1 MMRSTALLAPVL
13 ALVLAAC
20 GGGKKGS
27 GDADAEDV
35 LTDPEPE
42 DAQEDEDADD
52 DADPLDAPGDP
63 AADPS
68 TDTTPADVADDEPVS
83 DTLRFTGIHCLPDVD
98 GGDDVVAGQ
107 NLSCR
112 FGVQG
117 ATGRRVTLT
126 CEDESGT
133 AVDCSSSSSTQIQP
147 FGSNPLPVFN
157 GWFGMGNTSS
167 LGGTTVV
174 IIWVAD
180 DTVEQARHR
189 FEADVVADDGVNAPP
204 SIEVDCG
211 GDTDGSVSVT
221 AGSRLDC
228 RLFILDPDPDDVSWD
243 YSQTSGATPVTSPS
257 PYGGTGRAP
266 YDVTWR
272 WQTDSSE
279 SGTFVYT
286 FSADDGTATAV
297 TYDLTVDVS

>member
-1 MMRSTALLAPVL
+1 MTRTTALLAPVL
-13 ALVLAAC
+13 ALALAAC
-20 GGGKKGS
+20 GGKKGS
-27 GDADAEDV
+27 EDAAGEEALEDLPAADADDEG
-35 LTDPEPE
+35 E
-42 DAQEDEDADD
+42 DADEDAD
-52 DADPLDAPGDP
+52 PVDAPGEP
-63 AADPS
+63 AADPPS
-68 TDTTPADVADDEPVS
+68 DPADDEPVS
-83 DTLRFTGIHCLPDVD
+83 DTLRFTGIRCLPDVE

-107 NLSCR
+107 NVSCR

-117 ATGRRVTLT
+117 ATGRRVTLS
-126 CEDESGT
+126 CEDASGT
-133 AVDCSSSSSTQIQP
+133 AIDCSSSSSTQIQP

-167 LGGTTVV
+167 LGDTTVV
-174 IIWVAD
+174 IVWVAD

-189 FEADVVADDGVNAPP
+189 FEADVIADDGTNGPP

-243 YSQTSGATPVTSPS
+243 YSQTSGATPVTPPS

>member
-1 MMRSTALLAPVL
+1 MMRSIALLAPVL
-13 ALVLAAC
+13 ALALAAC
-20 GGGKKGS
+20 GGGNKGS
-27 GDADAEDV
+27 EDAEEEEAATDV
-35 LTDPEPE
+35 ETE
-42 DAQEDEDADD
+42 DGEEEDADD
-52 DADPLDAPGDP
+52 DADPGDAPDDPVGDP
-63 AADPS
+63 PSDPP
-68 TDTTPADVADDEPVS
+68 PADVADDEPVS
-83 DTLRFTGIHCLPDVD
+83 DTLRFTNIRCLPDVG

-107 NLSCR
+107 NVSCR

-117 ATGRRVTLT
+117 ATGRRVTLS
-126 CEDESGT
+126 CEDDSGT
-133 AVDCSSSSSTQIQP
+133 AVDCSSSSTTQIQP

-174 IIWVAD
+174 TIWVAD
-180 DTVEQARHR
+180 DTVGQARHR
-189 FEADVVADDGVNAPP
+189 FEANVIADDGTNGPP
-204 SIEVDCG
+204 TIEVDCG

-221 AGSRLDC
+221 AGARLDC
-228 RLFILDPDPDDVSWD
+228 TLYILDPDPDDVSWD
-243 YSQTSGATPVTSPS
+243 YTQTSGATPVTPPS

-272 WQTDSSE
+272 WQSDSSE

-286 FSADDGTATAV
+286 FSADDGTASTV

>member
-1 MMRSTALLAPVL
+1 MMRWTAILAPVL
-13 ALVLAAC
+13 ALALSAC
-20 GGGKKGS
+20 GGGSKG
-27 GDADAEDV
+27 
-35 LTDPEPE
+35 T
-42 DAQEDEDADD
+42 EDADEEE
-52 DADPLDAPGDP
+52 A
-63 AADPS
+63 AADVP
-68 TDTTPADVADDEPVS
+68 PADVEDDGEEDADEETVDAPAEPAVDPAPDPVEDPADDEPVS
-83 DTLRFTGIHCLPDVD
+83 DALRFTNIRCLPDV
-98 GGDDVVAGQ
+98 GAGDDVVAGQ
-107 NLSCR
+107 HVSCR

-117 ATGRRVTLT
+117 ASGRRVTLS

-133 AVDCSSSSSTQIQP
+133 AVDCSSTSTTQIQP

-157 GWFGMGNTSS
+157 GWFGMGDTSS

-174 IIWVAD
+174 TIWVAD

-189 FEADVVADDGVNAPP
+189 FEADVIADDGVNGPP
-204 SIEVDCG
+204 SIEVDCD
-211 GDTDGSVSVT
+211 GDTDGTVSVT

-228 RLFILDPDPDDVSWD
+228 TLFILDPDPDDVSWD
-243 YSQTSGATPVTSPS
+243 YTQTSGATPSASPS

-279 SGTFVYT
+279 SGTFVFT

-297 TYDLTVDVS
+297 TYDLTVEVS

>member
-1 MMRSTALLAPVL
+1 MTRTTALLAPVL
-13 ALVLAAC
+13 ALALAAC
-20 GGGKKGS
+20 GGKKGS
-27 GDADAEDV
+27 EDAAGEEALADLAAADADDEG
-35 LTDPEPE
+35 E
-42 DAQEDEDADD
+42 DADEDADP
-52 DADPLDAPGDP
+52 ADAPGDP
-63 AADPS
+63 AGDPAPDPPS
-68 TDTTPADVADDEPVS
+68 DPADDEPVS

-107 NLSCR
+107 NVSCR

-117 ATGRRVTLT
+117 ATGRRVTLS
-126 CEDESGT
+126 CEDGSGT
-133 AVDCSSSSSTQIQP
+133 AIDCSSSSSTQIQP

-174 IIWVAD
+174 IVWVAD

-189 FEADVVADDGVNAPP
+189 FEADVIADDGTNGPP

>member
-1 MMRSTALLAPVL
+1 MRSTALLAPVL
-13 ALVLAAC
+13 ALLLVAC
-20 GGGKKGS
+20 GGKKGS
-27 GDADAEDV
+27 GDADGEDA
-35 LTDPEPE
+35 LADLEPE
-42 DAQEDEDADD
+42 DTEEEEEDADD
-52 DADPLDAPGDP
+52 DVDPVDAPVDPADDPTSDPPADP
-63 AADPS
+63 
-68 TDTTPADVADDEPVS
+68 ADDEPVS
-83 DTLRFTGIHCLPDVD
+83 DTLRFTSIHCLPDVD

-107 NLSCR
+107 NVSCR

-117 ATGRRVTLT
+117 STGRRVTLS

-133 AVDCSSSSSTQIQP
+133 IVECSSSSTTQIQP

-174 IIWVAD
+174 TIWVAD

-189 FEADVVADDGVNAPP
+189 FEADVIVDDGVNAPP
-204 SIEVDCG
+204 TIEVDCD

-221 AGSRLDC
+221 AGDRLDC
-228 RLFILDPDPDDVSWD
+228 SLFILDPDPDDVSWD
-243 YSQTSGATPVTSPS
+243 YTQTSGATPVASPS